1 MSAAA
6 PWSVKGIDPKA
17 REIAKDLARRSGMT
31 LGEWL
36 NSMIMDEPDEDE
48 GVTPLPRRSPIPD
61 PYDRRSRSRR
71 LDDAYDGYASHEGL
85 GRIGASLEA
94 IAERLEASER
104 RSTVAIQGI
113 DQAVAGLVRRLD
125 GQDRVGAGYAK
136 RIDDIA
142 EELREGHRRL
152 RRFEAE
158 VAPKAE
164 ESVDRLSDAV
174 GAVSSR
180 LFDLDERQR
189 NTIGELRERMTA
201 VEKAAGPGPGTDLLG
216 QVGHRLDEAQTRT
229 SEALKGLERSF
240 AALDL
245 RLRDAESRIEPEHAR
260 EAARFEKLA
269 ETLTR
274 QVETSRHEM
283 MRRLDAAETESRVDR
298 IERALA
304 GIGDQARASEQRSAA
319 AVEAMGREVL
329 RIAQNLN
336 TRVETVE
343 QGGVGSEGIEARIDA
358 LGRDL
363 DEKLDREMQRHAQA
377 VEQRITRSDDQHAL
391 ALERLGGEIT
401 RISDRLSERI
411 AQSERRSAQ
420 ALDDIGRRLSESSDR
435 FEQRYDRASGEL
447 GERMRQSEERTARLL
462 AEARENIEQRSAAR
476 PSRRDVPL
484 ESPEPAPWSPSESAG
499 DDWRATAF
507 AEPATAWSDDPLSGV
522 LDAAPFPSPQASEP
536 EPVFNDPLDAELNV
550 FAEAEA
556 PTLKTEEAA
565 PAGLFGATPER
576 ARFGAVSTHLP
587 DDGFGDVFAPTAAPP
602 PVNVEPAM
610 SAGDFGGADVSDVLG
625 ASDGAIGALPPLVD
639 APEGDDGFL
648 ADSDFIDPRA
658 LQAEAAD
665 GRAST
670 RGALEAARAAMT
682 QAEEPPARQGFGL
695 KLKRGGKSKLQE
707 RLDKQ
712 ATRGGSTVGKA
723 LGASAVAAL
732 VMGGGYASLQLAEGS
747 GLELPGVAA
756 LTGAPQ
762 APRTATPPIA
772 AVALN
777 AVPTE
782 ATPSPD
788 AAATEGATLFA
799 RAVQLID
806 NGDDSGLASLKRA
819 AELGYGPAQMRLAGL
834 YQEGGAGL
842 TADPVESR
850 NWARRAA
857 EGGDARAMQF
867 YAMQLYE
874 GEGGAKNRPEALS
887 WFKKSAQAG
896 RVDSQYNVA
905 KIYEKGDEG
914 VAPNAAEAFK
924 WYMIA
929 ARRGD
934 QQALAAV
941 QRLTPVT
948 SAETRRQAR
957 AAADAFTAPPAA

>member
-48 GVTPLPRRSPIPD
+48 GVTPLPRRTPIPD

-71 LDDAYDGYASHEGL
+71 LDDVYGAEDEGV
-85 GRIGASLEA
+85 RVGASIEV
-94 IAERLEASER
+94 IAGRLEAAER

-113 DQAVAGLVRRLD
+113 DQAVAGLVRRLE
-125 GQDRVGAGYAK
+125 GQDQVGAGYAR

-142 EELREGHRRL
+142 DELREGHKRL
-152 RRFEAE
+152 RRFEQEAG
-158 VAPKAE
+158 PKTE
-164 ESVDRLSDAV
+164 EGFAKLDAAL

-189 NTIGELRERMTA
+189 TTIGELRERMEA
-201 VEKAAGPGPGTDLLG
+201 VEKAAGPGVGTDVLA
-216 QVGHRLDEAQTRT
+216 QVGLRLDEAQVRT

-245 RLRDAESRIEPEHAR
+245 RLRDAEGRVEPEPAR

-274 QVETSRHEM
+274 QVEGSRTEM
-283 MRRLDAAETESRVDR
+283 MRRLDVAETESRVDR

-304 GIGDQARASEQRSAA
+304 AVGDQSRAAEQRSAD

-336 TRVETVE
+336 VRVEKVE
-343 QGGVGSEGIEARIDA
+343 TGSAAAEQIEV

-363 DEKLDREMQRHAQA
+363 NEKLDRDMGRYAQA
-377 VEQRITRSDDQHAL
+377 MDQRMTRSDDQHAL

-420 ALDDIGRRLSESSDR
+420 ALDDISRRLAENTDKI
-435 FEQRYDRASGEL
+435 EQRYDRASGEL

-462 AEARENIEQRSAAR
+462 AEARESIEQRGTRAV
-476 PSRRDVPL
+476 RREPPL
-484 ESPEPAPWSPSESAG
+484 ESPEPTPWSPAESPSG
-499 DDWRATAF
+499 DWRAAAF
-507 AEPATAWSDDPLSGV
+507 ADPAADLWSQDPLGGV
-522 LDAAPFPSPQASEP
+522 LDAAPFPSPTISDP
-536 EPVFNDPLDAELNV
+536 EPVFSDPLDAELNA
-550 FAEAEA
+550 FATVEES
-556 PTLKTEEAA
+556 EAA
-565 PAGLFGATPER
+565 PSALFGSSPER
-576 ARFGAVSTHLP
+576 ARFGAVSMELA
-587 DDGFGDVFAPTAAPP
+587 DE
-602 PVNVEPAM
+602 VEPTFADQM
-610 SAGDFGGADVSDVLG
+610 FAGAAGDDFGGADVSDVLDDPDLG
-625 ASDGAIGALPPLVD
+625 AVGGLPPLVD
-639 APEGDDGFL
+639 GPETDDEDGFS
-648 ADSDFIDPRA
+648 ADIDFIDPAA
-658 LQAEAAD
+658 LKAGAAA

-670 RGALEAARAAMT
+670 RDTLDAARAAMAST
-682 QAEEPPARQGFGL
+682 DEAPRKGFG
-695 KLKRGGKSKLQE
+695 LKRGGKSKLQE

-712 ATRGGSTVGKA
+712 ASREGSTMRKA

-747 GLELPGVAA
+747 GLILPDMAT
-756 LTGAPQ
+756 LTGGTAP
-762 APRTATPPIA
+762 AAGTPEAPIA

-777 AVPTE
+777 ATPTE
-782 ATPSPD
+782 AAPSPD
-788 AAATEGATLFA
+788 VAAIEGAALYA
-799 RAVQLID
+799 RGVQLID
-806 NGDDSGLASLKRA
+806 NGDDSGLETLKRA
-819 AELGYGPAQMRLAGL
+819 ANLGYGPAQMRLAGL

-842 TADPVESR
+842 TPDPVEAR
-850 NWARRAA
+850 TWARRAA
-857 EGGDARAMQF
+857 EGGEARAMHY
-867 YAMQLYE
+867 YAMQLYD
-874 GEGGAKNRPEALS
+874 GEGGARNRVEALT
-887 WFKKSAQAG
+887 WLKKAAEAG

-905 KIYEKGDEG
+905 RLYEKGDEG
-914 VAPNAAEAFK
+914 VAANATEAFK

-941 QRLTPVT
+941 QRLTPLT
-948 SAETRRQAR
+948 STETRRVAR
-957 AAADAFTAPPAA
+957 EAADAFTVAPLA